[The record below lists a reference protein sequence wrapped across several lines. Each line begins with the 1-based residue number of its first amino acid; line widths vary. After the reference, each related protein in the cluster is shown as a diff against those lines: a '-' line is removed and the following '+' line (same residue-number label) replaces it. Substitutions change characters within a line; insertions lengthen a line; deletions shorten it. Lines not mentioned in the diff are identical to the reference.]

1 MSRLVVTADVSASLS
16 EARAIIPMESQ
27 ADAIPMQPVFE
38 LNTVAASFVM
48 LIL

>member
-27 ADAIPMQPVFE
+27 ADAIPMQPVIICSR
-38 LNTVAASFVM
+38 LKAS
-48 LIL
+48 IGI